1 MIRVILFILP
11 RVNRKIN
18 KMFLGMNVFENK
30 KAAELRIRHLGY
42 SNLAHTLGR
51 IIYVMSPETCLNNNI
66 MRLLYGKASDDNYD
80 SPGND
85 LSPLMCQKCY
95 QHLSH
100 RGRGDLALNAHHKTR
115 L

>member
-51 IIYVMSPETCLNNNI
+51 IIYVM
-66 MRLLYGKASDDNYD
+66 
-80 SPGND
+80 
-85 LSPLMCQKCY
+85 
-95 QHLSH
+95 
-100 RGRGDLALNAHHKTR
+100 
-115 L
+115 